1 MRQVIIT
8 VSELY
13 KLVSFNYY
21 EIVSHNNGMLIVNV
35 YVND

>member
-1 MRQVIIT
+1 MKQIIIT

-13 KLVSFNYY
+13 KLSSFDYY

>member
-1 MRQVIIT
+1 MKKIIIP
-8 VSELY
+8 VSEMY
-13 KLVSFNYY
+13 KLSLFDYY

>member
-1 MRQVIIT
+1 MRQAIIT

-13 KLVSFNYY
+13 KLASFDYY
-21 EIVSHNNGMLIVNV
+21 EIVSHNNGMLIVNI